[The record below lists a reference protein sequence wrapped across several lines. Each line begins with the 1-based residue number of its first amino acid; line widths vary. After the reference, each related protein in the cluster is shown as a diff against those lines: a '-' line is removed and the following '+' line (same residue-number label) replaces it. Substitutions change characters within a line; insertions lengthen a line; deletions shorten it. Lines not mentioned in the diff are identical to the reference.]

1 MMAHPRWFRLGDT
14 DFCRSHF
21 PLLTNRLEIFVEGN
35 LVSKHVE
42 IYASHLECMS
52 NLPILAIDTKKSSAL
67 GNRQVILN
75 DF

>member
-1 MMAHPRWFRLGDT
+1 MMAHPCWFRLGDT

-21 PLLTNRLEIFVEGN
+21 PLLTNRLEIFVEDDP
-35 LVSKHVE
+35 VSKHVE
-42 IYASHLECMS
+42 TGASHLEYMS

-67 GNRQVILN
+67 GNRQVILD